1 MPATSV
7 FTLVDFFVVLGV
19 IVAAIGVFLT
29 YRSDKAKLIKEIE
42 KDKTAL
48 AVRLALYDQSVEE
61 MNKSLDNAHASIRT
75 LDDKS
80 NKTDLTVEKIDTTL
94 KSLNDTLADIKNY
107 IQLTV
112 RIEERLNNHIENER
126 GQ

>member
-7 FTLVDFFVVLGV
+7 FTLVDLFV
-19 IVAAIGVFLT
+19 IVGVLVAAAGVFLT
-29 YRSDKAKLIKEIE
+29 YKFDKKALVRDIE
-42 KDKTAL
+42 KDKTAM
-48 AVRLALYDQSVEE
+48 AVKMALLEQANEE
-61 MNKSLDNAHASIRT
+61 LNKSLDSAHALIRG
-75 LDDKS
+75 LDEKS
-80 NKTDLTVEKIDTTL
+80 NKTDMTVEKIDTTL

-126 GQ
+126 G